1 MGKNKEKHRVIY
13 CKVFGIK
20 WDGEIYDIH
29 HINGDHNDN
38 TQENLILLPKSLHRR
53 LHAIYKQSR
62 LDPNKSIR
70 DIILEAY
77 INGADGVYLNNI
89 EWFSIYAEIVKELA
103 FWGKMKML
111 RYRSELTGDLLPIE
125 GIASNE

>member
-1 MGKNKEKHRVIY
+1 M
-13 CKVFGIK
+13 
-20 WDGEIYDIH
+20 
-29 HINGDHNDN
+29 
-38 TQENLILLPKSLHRR
+38 
-53 LHAIYKQSR
+53 
-62 LDPNKSIR
+62 DPNKSIR